1 MKEETA
7 EDILDKIETVLVNSN
22 LDINQM
28 LTIYA
33 KITNIVIAKIEEAA
47 M

>member
-7 EDILDKIETVLVNSN
+7 EDILDKIENVLVNSN

-33 KITNIVIAKIEEAA
+33 KITNIVNSEID
-47 M
+47 

>member
-1 MKEETA
+1 MEEETA
-7 EDILDKIETVLVNSN
+7 EVILDKIEDVLVNAN

-33 KITNIVIAKIEEAA
+33 KITNIVNSEIV
-47 M
+47 

>member
-7 EDILDKIETVLVNSN
+7 DVILDKIEKVLLNAN

-33 KITNIVIAKIEEAA
+33 KKTNIVNSEIV
-47 M
+47 

>member
-7 EDILDKIETVLVNSN
+7 DVILDKIEEVLLNAN

-33 KITNIVIAKIEEAA
+33 KITNIVNSEVV
-47 M
+47 

>member
-7 EDILDKIETVLVNSN
+7 EVILDKIEDVLLKSN

-33 KITNIVIAKIEEAA
+33 KITNIVNSEVD
-47 M
+47 

>member
-1 MKEETA
+1 MEEETA
-7 EDILDKIETVLVNSN
+7 EVILDKIEEVLLKSN

-33 KITNIVIAKIEEAA
+33 KITNIVNSEIV
-47 M
+47 

>member
-7 EDILDKIETVLVNSN
+7 YVILDKIEDVFVNAN
-22 LDINQM
+22 IDIKQM

-33 KITNIVIAKIEEAA
+33 KITSIVMSEVD
-47 M
+47 